1 MRSIFAINDRLAFS
15 EESVLAQLQR
25 LEPDKSPDWMV
36 FIQYC
41 SSHVQTNW
49 RSHSVLFIKHPIPS
63 DWKLA
68 NVSPIFRKGTKNN
81 HGNYRPV
88 SLTSGPR
95 KIMDGILRDHLLD
108 HLDANHISVT
118 GNTDLCEDGLVPQI
132 CWKHSRNGRRP

>member
-1 MRSIFAINDRLAFS
+1 LLLTTDWHF
-15 EESVLAQLQR
+15 QR
-25 LEPDKSPDWMV
+25 NQSWLSCKDLNQTNRRTGWYSS
-36 FIQYC
+36 C

-63 DWKLA
+63 DCKLA
-68 NVSPIFRKGTKNN
+68 NVSPIFRKGMKNN